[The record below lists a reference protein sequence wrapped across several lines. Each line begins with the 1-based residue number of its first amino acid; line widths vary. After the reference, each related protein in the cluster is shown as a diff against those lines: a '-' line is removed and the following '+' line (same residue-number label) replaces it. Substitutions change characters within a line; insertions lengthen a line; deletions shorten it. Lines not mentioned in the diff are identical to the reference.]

1 MLKKILFNLLLLSV
15 IIFFNRCSNEVDLYA
30 DYKEITIVYGLLD
43 ISDDTTWVKVTRAY
57 SGPGNAL
64 LIAQNPDSS
73 NFPYKLD
80 VTITGRKQGENL
92 PTVQF
97 DTITIKNKK
106 AGDSIF
112 YYPNQL
118 MYYASTNLVFDAD
131 YTLSIQNIDNPI
143 ISETPLINDFSITTP
158 RNRINFDTDNVKFEW
173 STPANAKRFEVYYVF
188 NYQELLPGSSDTLNK
203 SMLWVVGPETSEG
216 IDGGEKIEVA
226 GYDGNRFFTQLE
238 NSLDDENDTPGI
250 KRWAGLVDV
259 YVASGSQELH
269 NYIAINSTE
278 GSLLE
283 EVPVYSNIENGI
295 GIFASRH
302 TSIKSVELSTNSLNR
317 LVSMDLGFLLPQ

>member
-1 MLKKILFNLLLLSV
+1 MLF
-15 IIFFNRCSNEVDLYA
+15 R
-30 DYKEITIVYGLLD
+30 
-43 ISDDTTWVKVTRAY
+43 
-57 SGPGNAL
+57 
-64 LIAQNPDSS
+64 
-73 NFPYKLD
+73 
-80 VTITGRKQGENL
+80 
-92 PTVQF
+92 
-97 DTITIKNKK
+97 
-106 AGDSIF
+106 
-112 YYPNQL
+112 
-118 MYYASTNLVFDAD
+118 
-131 YTLSIQNIDNPI
+131 
-143 ISETPLINDFSITTP
+143 
-158 RNRINFDTDNVKFEW
+158 
-173 STPANAKRFEVYYVF
+173 
-188 NYQELLPGSSDTLNK
+188 SDTLNK

-238 NSLDDENDTPGI
+238 NSLEDENDTPGI